1 MMAGKSRKERHERF
15 LAAGF
20 FPAEMPSCFYTET
33 FASHRDSLWRS
44 FNPPPTRRDGKPD
57 FYFYKSN
64 KASINFPRFRREDR
78 RHSYMNPIS
87 FFFLSKVLAD
97 NYVNMRKLNRQS
109 RLSVAPSIFDWA
121 GARTLIPPSFGT
133 RDSQNSSL
141 NARFEILAE
150 ADIAGFFHSVYTH
163 SIAWAL
169 HTKAVA
175 KARRND
181 MTLYGNLIDLLV
193 RNGQDGQTI
202 GIPVGP
208 ETSRLIAEVLG
219 SAIDRSIQKSLKL
232 NTRARTSGERRA
244 MRFVDDFTF
253 GCSSTDEA
261 EKVIATVREA
271 VNSFELELNNSKT
284 GTRPSAPFVPSGWRE
299 HLREFLPA
307 TFPYDPASLNRYFYN
322 VQTVS
327 QDNGDIDVLKY
338 AVKAAIKVFL
348 ETDSWSVVQDY
359 LLSSYRRS
367 STVLP
372 QIVDVFILRDL
383 AKGDVSKPL
392 LTDFVNSRI
401 PALADRQKNGEILWL
416 LFLSLSL
423 SLPLRTKTVA
433 RLLSIED
440 GAIALLVADARRM
453 TLIPATTDF
462 SFWNASLTVEGL
474 NGPMWLY
481 SYESSVKQIN
491 GVAGIGH
498 ITAHPYF
505 RFLAEKQI
513 EFYRSGLSHF
523 NANAILRAQ
532 RRDNLRR
539 RLMLTRLEDDLGEHI
554 DDFDEVFDLEE
565 EEDDG
570 DTYA

>member
-1 MMAGKSRKERHERF
+1 MARKTRKIRHERF
-15 LAAGF
+15 LGAGF
-20 FPAEMPSCFYTET
+20 FPSELPSCFYSET
-33 FASHRDSLWRS
+33 FASHRDSLWQS
-44 FNPPPTRRDGKPD
+44 FTPPPTRKDEKPD
-57 FYFYKSN
+57 YYFYKSN
-64 KASINFPRFRREDR
+64 KASINFPRFQREDR

-97 NYVNMRKLNRQS
+97 NYVNLRKLNRQS
-109 RLSVAPSIFDWA
+109 RLSVAPSIFDWV
-121 GARTLIPPSFGT
+121 GSRTLIPPSFGT
-133 RDSQNSSL
+133 RDTQNSSL

-163 SIAWAL
+163 SIAWAV

-175 KARRND
+175 KGRRND

-219 SAIDRSIQKSLKL
+219 SAIDRSIQKSLKI
-232 NTRARTSGERRA
+232 NTRGKTSGERRA

-261 EKVIATVREA
+261 EKVIATIREA

-284 GTRPSAPFVPSGWRE
+284 GTRASAPFVRAGWRE
-299 HLREFLPA
+299 HLRGFLPA
-307 TFPYDPASLNRYFYN
+307 TPPYDPASLNRYFYN

-327 QDNGDIDVLKY
+327 KDNGEIDVLKY
-338 AVKAAIKVFL
+338 AVKAATRVFL
-348 ETDSWSVVQDY
+348 ETESWPVVQDY
-359 LLSSYRRS
+359 LLSSYRQS
-367 STVLP
+367 PTVLP
-372 QIVDVFILRDL
+372 QIVDVFILREL
-383 AKGDVSKPL
+383 ARGDVSKPL
-392 LTDFVNSRI
+392 LADFINSRI
-401 PALADRQKNGEILWL
+401 PVLADRQKNGEILWM
-416 LFLSLSL
+416 LFLCLSLSL
-423 SLPLRTKTVA
+423 RLHPRTVA

-440 GAIALLVADARRM
+440 GAIALLVADARRAG
-453 TLIPATTDF
+453 LIPATTDF
-462 SFWNASLTVEGL
+462 AFWNDSLTIDGL

-481 SYESSVKQIN
+481 SYESSMKQLN
-491 GVAGIGH
+491 GVAGIAH
-498 ITAHPYF
+498 IAAHPYF
-505 RFLAEKQI
+505 RFLAEKKI

-539 RLMLTRLEDDLGEHI
+539 RLMLMRLEDDLGESI
-554 DDFDEVFDLEE
+554 DDFDDVFNE
-565 EEDDG
+565 EEDDDG
-570 DTYA
+570 DIYA